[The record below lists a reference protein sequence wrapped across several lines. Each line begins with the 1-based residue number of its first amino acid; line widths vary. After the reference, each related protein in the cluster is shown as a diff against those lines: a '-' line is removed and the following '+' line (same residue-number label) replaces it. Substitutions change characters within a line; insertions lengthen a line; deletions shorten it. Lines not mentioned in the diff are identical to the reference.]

1 MKIPSVWIRAGFVG
15 FLMISLFVGLTAR
28 VVNLQLGDHSRLRES
43 YQRKVVFQTKL
54 HGTRGRVLDR
64 NGRVLALDEVRKNI
78 AVDPKFVQ
86 RHNNPV
92 LVQAA
97 LAQFLNVEPA
107 LIGTR
112 LADTSGRRFSY
123 LEKFVEDYRASELD
137 DYLVENELKKGV
149 VFEKVKTR
157 TYPHENLLSH
167 VIGFQNHEG
176 VGAAGIELEWNR
188 FLKGKG
194 GLRVGEKD
202 GRRHEMVSR
211 RKVQIDPE
219 SGADVVLTV
228 DQYLQYGV
236 EEALEKAMSIYNA
249 DGAWAV
255 VMDSRTG
262 AILALASKPD
272 FNLNEF
278 YRAKPEQYRNQT
290 IGATYEPGSIMKP
303 LVFAAAMNEGM
314 VSPDEIIDCE
324 GGTWFYNRRPIR
336 DYHAYG
342 ELTAA
347 DVLKKSS
354 NIGTAKIGLR
364 MNEALFYK
372 YMVKFGFGKKTGVE
386 LPGEETGISHSP
398 RAWDSLTQSRLSFGH
413 AITVTALQ
421 MAAAINVIAN
431 DGYLVQPYIVSEV
444 RGNDE
449 FLLYQRK
456 PDPRSSRVIRT
467 DVARRM
473 RGLMARITEDGGTG
487 RRARFGEYQVAG
499 KTGTAE
505 KILPGGGYSKDQNIA
520 SFAGFFPAQN
530 PELTIVVSVDEPKG
544 EKRTGGSVAAPVF
557 ADIAAYAAGYLAIP
571 PEGF

>member
-1 MKIPSVWIRAGFVG
+1 MKIPAVWIRAG
-15 FLMISLFVGLTAR
+15 IVGLLLITLFAGLTLR
-28 VVNLQLGDHSRLRES
+28 VVDLQLGDHSRLRQS
-43 YQRKVVFQTKL
+43 YKRKVVFQTQL
-54 HGTRGRVLDR
+54 EGTRGRVLDR

-78 AVDPKFVQ
+78 AVDPKFIQ
-86 RHNNPV
+86 RHNNPE

-97 LAQFLNVEPA
+97 LSQFLNVEPA

-123 LEKFVEDYRASELD
+123 LEKFVDDHRAEELNT
-137 DYLVENELKKGV
+137 YLEENEIQKGV

-157 TYPHENLLSH
+157 TYPHDNLLSH
-167 VIGFQNHEG
+167 VIGFQNREG
-176 VGAAGIELEWNR
+176 VGAAGIELRWNR

-202 GRRHEMVSR
+202 GRRREMVSR
-211 RKVQIDPE
+211 REVQIDPQ

-249 DGAWAV
+249 NGAWAV
-255 VMDSRTG
+255 VMNSRTG
-262 AILALASKPD
+262 AVLALASKPD

-278 YRAKPEQYRNQT
+278 YRAKPEQYRNQN

-303 LVFAAAMNEGM
+303 LVFAAALNEGL
-314 VSPDEIIDCE
+314 VVPDEVIDCE
-324 GGTWFYNRRPIR
+324 NGTWFYNRRPIR
-336 DYHAYG
+336 DYHAYDK
-342 ELTAA
+342 LTAA

-364 MNEALFYK
+364 LNEDLFYT
-372 YMVKFGFGKKTGVE
+372 YMVNFGFGRKTGIE
-386 LPGEETGISHSP
+386 LPGEETGISRSP
-398 RAWDSLTQSRLSFGH
+398 RRWDSLTQSRIAFGH

-431 DGYLVQPYIVSEV
+431 DGYLIQPYIVSEV
-444 RGNDE
+444 RGNDG

-456 PDPRSSRVIRT
+456 PDPRGARVIRPEI
-467 DVARRM
+467 AKKM
-473 RGLMARITEDGGTG
+473 CGLMARITEKGGTG
-487 RRARFGEYQVAG
+487 WRSRFGDYEVAG

-520 SFAGFFPAQN
+520 SFVGFFPAQN
-530 PELTIVVSVDEPKG
+530 PELTIVISVDEPKG
-544 EKRTGGSVAAPVF
+544 DKRTGGSVAAPVF
-557 ADIAAYAAGYLAIP
+557 ADIASYAAGYLAIP
-571 PEGF
+571 TEGF

>member
-1 MKIPSVWIRAGFVG
+1 MKIQALWIRVG
-15 FLMISLFVGLTAR
+15 VVGCLLFALFVGLALR
-28 VVNLQLGDHSRLRES
+28 LIDLQLGDHSRIRQS
-43 YQRKVVFQTKL
+43 YQRKVVFRTQFQ
-54 HGTRGRVLDR
+54 GTRGRVLDR

-78 AVDPKFVQ
+78 AVDPKFIE
-86 RHNNPV
+86 RHNDPA

-97 LAQFLNVEPA
+97 LSQFLNVEPA

-112 LADTSGRRFSY
+112 LADTDRQFAY
-123 LEKFVEDYRASELD
+123 LEKYVEDYRATELD
-137 DYLVENELKKGV
+137 SYLVENELQKGV
-149 VFEKVKTR
+149 VFENVKTR
-157 TYPHENLLSH
+157 TYPHNNLLSH

-176 VGAAGIELEWNR
+176 VGAAGIEWEMNR

-202 GRRHEMVSR
+202 GRHHEMVSR
-211 RKVQIDPE
+211 RKMQIDPE
-219 SGADVVLTV
+219 RGADVTLTV

-249 DGAWAV
+249 QGAWAV

-262 AILALASKPD
+262 AVLALASKPD

-278 YRAKPEQYRNQT
+278 YAAKPESMRNQAL
-290 IGATYEPGSIMKP
+290 GATYEPGSIMKP
-303 LVFAAAMNEGM
+303 IIFAAALNEGL
-314 VSPDEIIDCE
+314 VSPDEMIDCE
-324 GGTWFYNRRPIR
+324 NGTWFYNRRPIR
-336 DYHAYG
+336 DYHAYA

-364 MNEALFYK
+364 LNEALFYS
-372 YMVKFGFGKKTGVE
+372 YIEKFGFGRKTGIE
-386 LPGEETGISHSP
+386 LPGEENGISHSP
-398 RAWDSLTQSRLSFGH
+398 RNWDSLTQSRISFGH

-431 DGYLVQPYIVSEV
+431 DGFLVQPYIVSEV
-444 RGNDE
+444 RDNSGY
-449 FLLYQRK
+449 LLYQRK
-456 PDPRSSRVIRT
+456 PDPRSERVLRPEI
-467 DVARRM
+467 AQKM

-487 RRARFGEYQVAG
+487 RRARFDDYVVAG

-505 KILPGGGYSKDQNIA
+505 KIMPGGGYSKDQNIA
-520 SFAGFFPAQN
+520 SFVGFFPAEN
-530 PELTIVVSVDEPKG
+530 PALTIVVSVDAPQG

-557 ADIAAYAAGYLAIP
+557 ADIATYAAGYLAIP
-571 PEGF
+571 REGF